1 MAFLFILLAL
11 FALFFAIKLFGKKK
25 EKKESFTHSPD
36 IPVVTYEIDLVKE
49 LRRIYYEQGTGNATC
64 DKQETLEE
72 IEHSERVSRLSSDIA
87 NLISIIEALIND
99 PSPYP
104 TQVATKMD
112 EASVIHN
119 RILKSKKKL
128 YTQAITITLA
138 RKDLSDSQI
147 KLLDRYSTNPKAF
160 DLPSIKLLLFDRYFL
175 NYRNYWEKQI
185 SQLSRQSA
193 IINRRKYLV
202 EKCGEWKVF
211 LISQRIK
218 KYNTILDEYSRF
230 NISELNLLE
239 RK

>member
-25 EKKESFTHSPD
+25 KKKESFTHSPD

-64 DKQETLEE
+64 DKYETLEE
-72 IEHSERVSRLSSDIA
+72 IEYSERVSQLSSDIA
-87 NLISIIEALIND
+87 NLICIIEALIND

-112 EASVIHN
+112 EASVIHV

-128 YTQAITITLA
+128 YTQAITLA
-138 RKDLSDSQI
+138 RKNLSDSQI
-147 KLLDRYSTNPKAF
+147 KILDRYSTNPKAF
-160 DLPSIKLLLFDRYFL
+160 DLPSIKILLFDRYFL